1 MASRPGNEQLRV
13 AVEGKHREFQLD
25 DRYWLECELVELGID
40 HGSGINGVD
49 WIGWIHGNHR
59 DRFDE
64 LWINDDSGINDVVRI
79 ERDREHRRFELGID
93 FDSGI
98 KRIVRD
104 QWHIHRGW
112 VGFIGISVDVDV
124 E

>member
-13 AVEGKHREFQLD
+13 AVEGKHHEFQLD
-25 DRYWLECELVELGID
+25 LGYRLERELVELGID
-40 HGSGINGVD
+40 HGSGINGVH
-49 WIGWIHGNHR
+49 WSGRIHGN
-59 DRFDE
+59 RFDE
-64 LWINDDSGINDVVRI
+64 LWINDDSGIHDVVRI
-79 ERDREHRRFELGID
+79 ERDREHGRFELGIE

-98 KRIVRD
+98 KRVVRN
-104 QWHIHRGW
+104 QWHIHRGC